1 MSDNRVTNKGLNKRM
16 GDRHEAY
23 VAEVLNQRQ
32 TRGSGNQW
40 RDQMDSKHDRTECV
54 FAFAND
60 GKSTLG
66 KGITITRAMWA
77 KALDQAGGE
86 RPMLTLRWYVD
97 ASLVKVEADLAVCDL
112 LDFAEM
118 REDAE
123 RWHKAKQ
130 LLEKI
135 VELDP
140 RCMPVL
146 VDTARRILQEAA

>member
-1 MSDNRVTNKGLNKRM
+1 MSLDKGLNKAM

-23 VAEVLNQRQ
+23 VAEVLGQRQ

-40 RDQMDSKHDRTECV
+40 RDQMDSKHDRTSCV

-66 KGITITRAMWA
+66 KGVTITRAMWA
-77 KALDQAGGE
+77 KALEQAGGE
-86 RPMLTLRWYVD
+86 RPMLTLRWYAD
-97 ASLVKVEADLAVCDL
+97 ASLTKVDIDLAACDL

-123 RWHKAKQ
+123 RWHRAKE
-130 LLEKI
+130 LLQTL
-135 VELDP
+135 VEINP

-146 VDTARRILQEAA
+146 VARVRTLLEGAA

>member
-1 MSDNRVTNKGLNKRM
+1 MSTDKGLNKRM
-16 GDRHEAY
+16 GDAHEAY
-23 VAEVLNQRQ
+23 VASVLGQRQ

-66 KGITITRAMWA
+66 KSVSITRAMWA
-77 KALDQAGGE
+77 KAVEQAGGE
-86 RPMLTLRWYVD
+86 RPMLTLRFYAD
-97 ASLVKVEADLAVCDL
+97 ASLKVDTDLAACDL

-123 RWHKAKQ
+123 RWHKAKPV
-130 LLEKI
+130 LEALI
-135 VELDP
+135 ERSP
-140 RCMPVL
+140 RCIPVL
-146 VDTARRILQEAA
+146 VELARHLINDHQ

>member
-1 MSDNRVTNKGLNKRM
+1 MTDKGLNKRM
-16 GDRHEAY
+16 GDLHEAH
-23 VAEVLNQRQ
+23 AADVLNQRQ

-77 KALDQAGGE
+77 KAVEQAGGE
-86 RPMLTLRWYVD
+86 RPMLTLRWYRD
-97 ASLVKVEADLAVCDL
+97 ASLAKADIDLAACDL

-123 RWHKAKQ
+123 KWHKAKLILQ
-130 LLEKI
+130 ALI
-135 VELDP
+135 DQDP
-140 RCMPVL
+140 RCIPVL
-146 VDTARRILQEAA
+146 VDLARHLINADQ